1 MVGMTD
7 CHRQAERREKSI
19 RVRGKRGLTTETQSP
34 FVLCVPVSL
43 WFNLAAGL
51 FDLDYFATLIVATL
65 GASAMRQFA
74 LVTVGAFGERLR
86 RQVIVGTP
94 LGCTRLGMAPFWIW
108 HENLAKF
115 LSE

>member
-1 MVGMTD
+1 V
-7 CHRQAERREKSI
+7 
-19 RVRGKRGLTTETQSP
+19 SP
-34 FVLCVPVSL
+34 
-43 WFNLAAGL
+43 WFKLAASL
-51 FDLDYFATLIVATL
+51 FDLDYLATLVVAAL
-65 GASAMRQFA
+65 GTGAMRQLA

-86 RQVIVGTP
+86 RQMIVGTP